1 MANLLPPLKP
11 IPIKERLSVLYI
23 EKGHLDA
30 PARGDEPR
38 RGNPLPGL
46 LLPDGQELH
55 RRRELEVLRQLD
67 LRPQHAPVGAEE
79 GAVQAADQGLTPSS
93 SPRKRGTVLESPAPE
108 IARGVFWL
116 QSIDAFVVS
125 WTQRR
130 EDRETGE
137 SGRRAVGRAGSDAG
151 RAALGG
157 A

>member
-30 PARGDEPR
+30 RARGDEPR
-38 RGNPLPGL
+38 SRSAICRRG
-46 LLPDGQELH
+46 
-55 RRRELEVLRQLD
+55 
-67 LRPQHAPVGAEE
+67 E
-79 GAVQAADQGLTPSS
+79 G

-151 RAALGG
+151 RAALGDRLRG
-157 A
+157 